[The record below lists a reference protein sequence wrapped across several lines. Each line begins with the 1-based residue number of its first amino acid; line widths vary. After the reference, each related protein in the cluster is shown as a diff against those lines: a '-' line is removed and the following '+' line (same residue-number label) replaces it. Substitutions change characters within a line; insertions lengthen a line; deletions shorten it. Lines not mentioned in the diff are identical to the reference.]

1 MIYILEFFKGASLAL
16 MLFGAL
22 FFFFK
27 YNSFFYLCLGIILG
41 IIPGLLLSL
50 IFVLLIENHKL
61 KNENKLR

>member
-27 YNSFFYLCLGIILG
+27 YNLG

-61 KNENKLR
+61 KNEDKLR

>member
-27 YNSFFYLCLGIILG
+27 YNSFFYLCLGII
-41 IIPGLLLSL
+41 PGLLLSL
-50 IFVLLIENHKL
+50 MFVLLIENHKL

>member
-22 FFFFK
+22 K
-27 YNSFFYLCLGIILG
+27 YNSFFYLCLG